1 MVSSVREKMIKV
13 EKAKKL
19 ATRAAETGVV
29 LEKVELVRARDN
41 RGHFISDDPE
51 TPEDEAWVEKPKNK
65 EAKKTASKKRGRP
78 RKKV

>member
-1 MVSSVREKMIKV
+1 MVSSVREKMIEV

-29 LEKVELVRARDN
+29 LEKVELVRARD
-41 RGHFISDDPE
+41 
-51 TPEDEAWVEKPKNK
+51 K
-65 EAKKTASKKRGRP
+65 EAKKAASKKRGRP

>member
-1 MVSSVREKMIKV
+1 MVSSVREKMIEV

-65 EAKKTASKKRGRP
+65 EAKKAASKKRGRP

>member
-19 ATRAAETGVV
+19 ATRAAESGVV
-29 LEKVELVRARDN
+29 WEEVELVRARDD
-41 RGHFISDDPE
+41 RGHFISDDPT
-51 TPEDEAWVEKPKNK
+51 TPENEAWVEKPKKK
-65 EAKKTASKKRGRP
+65 EAKKTPSKKKGRP